1 MTLKLLLVLGVLLL
15 AAQISAEET
24 PVLKT
29 QQDKLN
35 YAIGVN
41 MVGNLKLQGIEID
54 PDVVMKGS
62 RTRSRTERST

>member
-1 MTLKLLLVLGVLLL
+1 MKLKLLLVLGVLLL

-62 RTRSRTERST
+62 RTRSRTESSS